1 VGETLN
7 PGASNGIRVGMQV
20 TSQPRKRHESLDV
33 NLLTPKMN
41 QLTLMVGG
49 ERRASLLGV
58 EAIMEE
64 FKKRGGGDV
73 KFFWVLGRGRRG
85 VAGIWIQTE
94 AAKARLNQP
103 GIISS
108 RLVKSLQVKLRIR
121 DCRKFE
127 THRTLSVTFSK
138 SRKTSINNRNVSGK
152 SN

>member
-1 VGETLN
+1 LCQIFSDIVNDRILVGETLN

-73 KFFWVLGRGRRG
+73 KFFLGIGKGAPGGGRD
-85 VAGIWIQTE
+85 
-94 AAKARLNQP
+94 LD
-103 GIISS
+103 SS
-108 RLVKSLQVKLRIR
+108 RS
-121 DCRKFE
+121 
-127 THRTLSVTFSK
+127 SK
-138 SRKTSINNRNVSGK
+138 SSPEPTRDNK
-152 SN
+152 